1 MERNSPP
8 ITDSLDLLG
17 SCRRRYHESLSQ
29 SLFVGLTFYLF
40 CILTHLEP
48 PLPQLSLLFHLFILY
63 IFNPIPFSFVSLISF
78 FFSFSLVN
86 YKVTTAALIPYRLVQ
101 MIKGSQQAA
110 KAIHAKHGTTNFWS
124 PAHSYRQIKAAIL
137 HHQQRDSN
145 NSMQISRLQTL
156 AMSPSEALNIG

>member
-1 MERNSPP
+1 M
-8 ITDSLDLLG
+8 
-17 SCRRRYHESLSQ
+17 
-29 SLFVGLTFYLF
+29 
-40 CILTHLEP
+40 
-48 PLPQLSLLFHLFILY
+48 
-63 IFNPIPFSFVSLISF
+63 
-78 FFSFSLVN
+78 
-86 YKVTTAALIPYRLVQ
+86 TTAALIPYRLVQ

-110 KAIHAKHGTTNFWS
+110 KAIYAKHGTTNFWS